1 METSIDTF
9 LFHSVFKVI
18 FVCALSNRYFGGIVV
33 GILAGYLGYQMV
45 VKLKVIIDNRNV
57 RKER

>member
-18 FVCALSNRYFGGIVV
+18 FVGALSNRYFGRYCRWNPCWISRISDGGEIES
-33 GILAGYLGYQMV
+33 
-45 VKLKVIIDNRNV
+45 NHR
-57 RKER
+57 